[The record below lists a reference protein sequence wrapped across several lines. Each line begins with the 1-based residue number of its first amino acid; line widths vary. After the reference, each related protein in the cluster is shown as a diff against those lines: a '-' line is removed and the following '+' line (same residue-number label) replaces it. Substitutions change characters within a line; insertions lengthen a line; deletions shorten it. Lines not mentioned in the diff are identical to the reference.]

1 MVASIRKYSLSFGWL
16 CHFYH
21 MYTHIWTHF
30 NRFTTKHKKKCWMK
44 WVSPY
49 HKCVCI
55 AYQCESRDNNVLIVL
70 LFDSSKWLLFY
81 WSFYRA
87 NYIYISKLND
97 VYGTIHM
104 SYTIKLLYNIC
115 IYITKAEHV
124 WWFCLIFMADIWL
137 TSCFLSCPLQHS
149 TKINIKSIDLI
160 NADICTVSWNVCFFL

>member
-30 NRFTTKHKKKCWMK
+30 NRFITKHTKKCWMK

-97 VYGTIHM
+97 MCTARFTWATPSNCFIIYVYISQRLNTCDD
-104 SYTIKLLYNIC
+104 L
-115 IYITKAEHV
+115 A
-124 WWFCLIFMADIWL
+124 WFLWQIFG
-137 TSCFLSCPLQHS
+137 
-149 TKINIKSIDLI
+149 
-160 NADICTVSWNVCFFL
+160 